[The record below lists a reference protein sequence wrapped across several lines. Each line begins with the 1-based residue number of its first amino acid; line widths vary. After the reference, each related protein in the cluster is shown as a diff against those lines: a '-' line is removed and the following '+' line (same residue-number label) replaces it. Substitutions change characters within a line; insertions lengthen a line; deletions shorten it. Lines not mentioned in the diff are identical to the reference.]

1 MDGGATGISHA
12 GRPLDDF
19 EYLAPRVLRSRF
31 GDLEITAN
39 LSPQPWPIDAATT
52 SAPEGFLAQS
62 PDLDAGIFVR
72 RQDKSFDTPL
82 WLIRQ
87 RTNGHW
93 SDWSRPGGGIGGD
106 PTWIARF

>member
-1 MDGGATGISHA
+1 MQAAVGPRCA
-12 GRPLDDF
+12 GRPLDAF

-52 SAPEGFLAQS
+52 IAPEGFLAQS
-62 PDLDAGIFVR
+62 PDLEAGIFVR
-72 RQDKSFDTPL
+72 RQDKSFDTSL

-87 RTNGHW
+87 RTNGQW
-93 SDWSRPGGGIGGD
+93 SEWSTPAED
-106 PTWIARF
+106 